1 MIRGLLL
8 GKFLM
13 QYNKLNKTT
22 KCFPC
27 WLTKKC
33 VSVYSQ
39 HLNIWLAN
47 AYVKWH
53 TTRHTKNLSM
63 SVMNRDH
70 YRLANLYFRLLKGR
84 RLLIKKNLYFAFRP
98 AVMQLI
104 HYIYSKSPFCATFR
118 NISKAFKFATI
129 QWFWKW
135 MPYTNFSIPIKNS
148 ISGYKP
154 KVRNL
159 KWKFFPF

>member
-1 MIRGLLL
+1 MIWGLLL

-84 RLLIKKNLYFAFRP
+84 RLLVKKNLTPLLCFPSSRHSVNSLHLLKVAFLRDVQKYIKSFQVCDNSLILEMN
-98 AVMQLI
+98 AV
-104 HYIYSKSPFCATFR
+104 Y
-118 NISKAFKFATI
+118 
-129 QWFWKW
+129 
-135 MPYTNFSIPIKNS
+135 
-148 ISGYKP
+148 
-154 KVRNL
+154 
-159 KWKFFPF
+159 